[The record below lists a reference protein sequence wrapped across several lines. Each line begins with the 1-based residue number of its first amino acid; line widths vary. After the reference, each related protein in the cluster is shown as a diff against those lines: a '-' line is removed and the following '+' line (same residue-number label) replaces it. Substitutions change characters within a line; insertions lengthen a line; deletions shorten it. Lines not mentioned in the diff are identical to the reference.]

1 MFGYI
6 IKRLL
11 WIIPVLIGVSL
22 ILFTIMQMIPGDP
35 ASVLLGPKASQKAV
49 DTLNRKYGLE
59 KPIHVQYYLLI
70 KNFISGDL
78 ESIYY
83 KEKVINIILQKM
95 QATIEL
101 GLAALII
108 AVILAIPIGI
118 IAAIKKNSFFDY
130 FSMMIATLGISVPV
144 FFTGIL
150 LIYLFSV
157 TFKVLPSSG
166 YGGPL
171 YTKEGWLHLILPALS
186 LSSILIAS
194 TSRLTRSSMLEVLQE
209 DYIRTARAKGVK
221 EKIVINKHAFK
232 NAIIPII
239 TNIGNQMAMLFGGAI
254 LTETVFA
261 WPGIGRLAVNAVSYR
276 DQPLVFG
283 TILVLSFLYVVT
295 NLFIDILYVFIN
307 PQISYS

>member
-22 ILFTIMQMIPGDP
+22 ILFGIMQLIPGDP
-35 ASVLLGPKASQKAV
+35 ATVLLGPKASQEAV
-49 DTLNRKYGLE
+49 DTLNESFGLNE
-59 KPIHVQYYLLI
+59 PIYTQYYLLM
-70 KNFISGDL
+70 KNFITGRL

-83 KEKVINIILQKM
+83 KVTVISIILDKLK
-95 QATIEL
+95 ATIEL
-101 GLAALII
+101 GLTSLII
-108 AVILAIPIGI
+108 AVVLAIPIGI
-118 IAAIKKNSFFDY
+118 VAAIKKNSVFDY
-130 FSMMIATLGISVPV
+130 FSMMVATLGISVPV
-144 FFTGIL
+144 FFTGIV
-150 LIYLFSV
+150 LIYIFSV
-157 TFKVLPSSG
+157 NFNFLPSSG
-166 YGGPL
+166 YGGSL
-171 YTKEGWLHLILPALS
+171 LTVEGWRHIILPAVS

-209 DYIRTARAKGVK
+209 DYIRTARAKGLK

-232 NAIIPII
+232 NAMIPVI
-239 TNIGNQMAMLFGGAI
+239 TNIGNQMATLFGGAI

-261 WPGIGRLAVNAVSYR
+261 WPGIGRLAVKAVSYR

-283 TILVLSFLYVVT
+283 TILVLSFLYVIT
-295 NLFIDILYVFIN
+295 NLFIDILYVFID